1 MDERN
6 PASQLSEGK
15 KEGGEEDSRSS
26 NPRPPPT
33 YRSTL
38 RSLAQR
44 SSAWHTYRSTPP
56 LWFHS
61 PRERE
66 SSAMVPTV
74 PFHPFFFYE
83 REKRSSAWNPSLP
96 PSLFHRSSAW
106 DLPFNPPER
115 VIGQVPYRSTS
126 FFYERERG
134 HQPGPTVQPP
144 LSGLVTQRERESSA
158 MVPTV
163 RPLAK
168 RPPPTDKKG
177 TPSFFFFFFF
187 FLPAQKHVDPFTNKG
202 CLCREKPEGSNP
214 RVPTIR
220 LQGRGKGSGGTAPC
234 LRARTTQLP
243 RKKDALRGN
252 TRHSRHRPPKPLH
265 VNIITSLVSAPVAHN
280 DQCKRGL
287 TPRAAPVYRNNALGT
302 MKRLPSVQSPTP
314 LKD

>member
-1 MDERN
+1 V
-6 PASQLSEGK
+6 P
-15 KEGGEEDSRSS
+15 
-26 NPRPPPT
+26 

-38 RSLAQR
+38 
-44 SSAWHTYRSTPP
+44 
-56 LWFHS
+56 F
-61 PRERE
+61 
-66 SSAMVPTV
+66 
-74 PFHPFFFYE
+74 FFFYE
-83 REKRSSAWNPSLP
+83 PQVISLGPTVRPPRRE
-96 PSLFHRSSAW
+96 
-106 DLPFNPPER
+106 
-115 VIGQVPYRSTS
+115 VIGQVPYRSTL
-126 FFYERERG
+126 FFFTRERSSAWTYRSTPPPLWFGYPERERVIG
-134 HQPGPTVQPP
+134 HGAYRSTPCKET
-144 LSGLVTQRERESSA
+144 SSD
-158 MVPTV
+158 
-163 RPLAK
+163 RQK
-168 RPPPTDKKG
+168 RNPV
-177 TPSFFFFFFF
+177 FFF

>member
-6 PASQLSEGK
+6 PASQLSEATPSLFPQVISLG
-15 KEGGEEDSRSS
+15 
-26 NPRPPPT
+26 PTVRPPG
-33 YRSTL
+33 
-38 RSLAQR
+38 
-44 SSAWHTYRSTPP
+44 SSARC
-56 LWFHS
+56 
-61 PRERE
+61 
-66 SSAMVPTV
+66 PTV
-74 PFHPFFFYE
+74 PPFFFFT
-83 REKRSSAWNPSLP
+83 S
-96 PSLFHRSSAW
+96 HRSSAW
-106 DLPFNPPER
+106 DLPFDPPGEKSSARCPTVPPFFFFTRERSSAWTYRSTPPPLWFGYPERER
-115 VIGQVPYRSTS
+115 VIGHGAYRSTPCK
-126 FFYERERG
+126 E
-134 HQPGPTVQPP
+134 T
-144 LSGLVTQRERESSA
+144 SSD
-158 MVPTV
+158 
-163 RPLAK
+163 RQK
-168 RPPPTDKKG
+168 RNPV
-177 TPSFFFFFFF
+177 FFF